1 MLGFRYSQRLI
12 GLWRAYFNVR
22 DLIMRATVNGE
33 KTERIE
39 LLEMRLN
46 RINAKIDAENLR
58 LYGPNAEPLPK
69 KHAFK
74 YTEAITVRP
83 NRVFK

>member
-1 MLGFRYSQRLI
+1 MTLILDFKKSFLNIFGEGIFMLGFRYSQRLI

-22 DLIMRATVNGE
+22 DLILQATVNGE

-46 RINAKIDAENLR
+46 RINAKIDAENLK
-58 LYGPNAEPLPK
+58 LFGGGVL
-69 KHAFK
+69 HG
-74 YTEAITVRP
+74 
-83 NRVFK
+83 

>member
-22 DLIMRATVNGE
+22 DLILQATVNGE

-46 RINAKIDAENLR
+46 RISAKIDAENLK
-58 LYGPNAEPLPK
+58 LFGGGVL
-69 KHAFK
+69 HG
-74 YTEAITVRP
+74 
-83 NRVFK
+83 

>member
-1 MLGFRYSQRLI
+1 MLPFRYSQRLI

-22 DLIMRATVNGE
+22 DLIIRATVNGE

-46 RINAKIDAENLR
+46 RISSKIDQENIR
-58 LYGPNAEPLPK
+58 LYGG
-69 KHAFK
+69 
-74 YTEAITVRP
+74 EAI
-83 NRVFK
+83 NG

>member
-1 MLGFRYSQRLI
+1 MLPFRYSQRLI

-22 DLIMRATVNGE
+22 DLIIRATVNGE

-46 RINAKIDAENLR
+46 RISSKIDQENIR
-58 LYGPNAEPLPK
+58 LYGG
-69 KHAFK
+69 
-74 YTEAITVRP
+74 EAIHG
-83 NRVFK
+83 

>member
-46 RINAKIDAENLR
+46 RISSKIDQENIR
-58 LYGPNAEPLPK
+58 LYGG
-69 KHAFK
+69 
-74 YTEAITVRP
+74 EAIHG
-83 NRVFK
+83 